1 MKTQSFRSLE
11 MSKFEIS
18 KILASVLS
26 GLERDQLNLSSLAA
40 RNKIC
45 SMFLDELSKAEE
57 LKNVQ

>member
-1 MKTQSFRSLE
+1 

-18 KILASVLS
+18 KILAGVLS
-26 GLERDQLNLSSLAA
+26 SLAKDQLNLSSLSA

>member
-1 MKTQSFRSLE
+1 MKTQSLRSLE

-18 KILASVLS
+18 KILAGVLS
-26 GLERDQLNLSSLAA
+26 SLAKDQLNLSSLSA